1 MAILH
6 DIRRPRNLDDAVR
19 SGDSALNVLIMVLL
33 IAFGLATWYFYVT
46 PMANQTNAG
55 RSTISEPVAA
65 PSPNP
70 GP

>member
-46 PMANQTNAG
+46 PMADQNAG
-55 RSTISEPVAA
+55 RSTISEPVTA

>member
-6 DIRRPRNLDDAVR
+6 DIRRPRNLDDVVR

-46 PMANQTNAG
+46 PMADQTNAG
-55 RSTISEPVAA
+55 RSTISEPVTA